1 MLISEVAFSC
11 FIPPARTAEL
21 ANTLDHVMDSQ
32 SEFDYEAYNH
42 HWEFPINKKI
52 TPM

>member
-21 ANTLDHVMDSQ
+21 ANTLNRVMDRQ
-32 SEFDYEAYNH
+32 SEFDCEAYKH
-42 HWEFPINKKI
+42 YWEFPMNIKI